1 MICSFLLNFYVIGTV
16 WCPLLPIQ
24 QSIGLLVIYEHF
36 LLVVPIQ
43 FSIKLHG
50 DIADQTGYAG
60 LMPYFYRGNRGF
72 SAFYTIQPIPVLII
86 YFIQMGFVLSYR
98 SEEHTSELQSREKLV
113 CRIPL
118 E

>member
-1 MICSFLLNFYVIGTV
+1 MSCSFLLNFYVIGTI

-86 YFIQMGFVLSYR
+86 YFIQMGFVLSYYGFQN
-98 SEEHTSELQSREKLV
+98 LG
-113 CRIPL
+113 IGGI
-118 E
+118 